1 VGKYDYTGVEQNTQ
15 HFWKIYKK
23 TRGHLFTSYH
33 QREPGMYYQAYS
45 LVMLQNF
52 TLI

>member
-1 VGKYDYTGVEQNTQ
+1 VGKYDYTGVEQNTRAFLENLQ
-15 HFWKIYKK
+15 QNP
-23 TRGHLFTSYH
+23 GPLFTSYH
-33 QREPGMYYQAYS
+33 QRKPGMYYQAYS